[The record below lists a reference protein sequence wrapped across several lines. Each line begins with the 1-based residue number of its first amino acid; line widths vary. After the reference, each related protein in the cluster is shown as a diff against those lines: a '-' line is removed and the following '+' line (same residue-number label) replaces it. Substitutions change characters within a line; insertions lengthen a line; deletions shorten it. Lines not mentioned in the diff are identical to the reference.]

1 VKQVVFCY
9 LIKHFNK
16 FKIILE
22 QNNSIF
28 SYFIKKQVKS
38 LKKINSM
45 ADLSVT
51 YMGIKLKNPLILGAS
66 NLVTKPD
73 VIKQVEGAGIGA
85 IVYRSLFEE
94 QIQLENLQMDEELS
108 EYEDRNAEMT
118 RLFPGL
124 EHAGPKEHLYNVEKM
139 VKSVNVPVF
148 ASLNAIYEPTWVEY
162 AKELEKT
169 GVAGLEINLY
179 AVPGYFEVSGESIE
193 EKQIQIVKAV
203 KKAVSIPVS
212 VKISLFYTN
221 PLNFIKKIDEAGADG
236 YVLFNR
242 FFQPEI
248 DIQKEEY
255 YYPWELSNPKDHMVG
270 LRYAGLL
277 HGNLDGSICVS
288 RGIYDANDVIK
299 MILAGADVVQMVSTI
314 YRNQPSVVSDILIDL
329 NRWMDEKEYKSLDD
343 FRGKLSRKNLKDPF
357 AYQRAQYV
365 DILMKSEAIFK
376 KYPMV

>member
-1 VKQVVFCY
+1 
-9 LIKHFNK
+9 
-16 FKIILE
+16 
-22 QNNSIF
+22 
-28 SYFIKKQVKS
+28 
-38 LKKINSM
+38 M
-45 ADLSVT
+45 ADLSTT
-51 YMGIKLKNPLILGAS
+51 YMGVKLKNPLILGAS

-73 VIKQVEGAGIGA
+73 VIKQIEEAGIGA

-94 QIQLENLQMDEELS
+94 QIQLENLQMDEELT
-108 EYEDRNAEMT
+108 EYENRNAEMT
-118 RLFPGL
+118 NLFPGL
-124 EHAGPKEHLYNVEKM
+124 EHAGPKEHLYNVEKL

-148 ASLNAIYEPTWVEY
+148 ASLNAIYEPTWTEY

-179 AVPGYFEVSGESIE
+179 AVPGYFEVTGDSIE
-193 EKQIQIVKAV
+193 EKQVQIVKAV

-248 DIQKEEY
+248 DIEKEEY

-277 HGNLDGSICVS
+277 HGNVDGSVCVS

-299 MILAGADVVQMVSTI
+299 MILAGADVVQMVSAI
-314 YRNQPSVVSDILIDL
+314 YRNQPSVVSDILIDM

-365 DILMKSEAIFK
+365 DILMKSEEIFK

>member
-1 VKQVVFCY
+1 
-9 LIKHFNK
+9 
-16 FKIILE
+16 
-22 QNNSIF
+22 
-28 SYFIKKQVKS
+28 
-38 LKKINSM
+38 M
-45 ADLSVT
+45 ADLSTT

-66 NLVTKPD
+66 NLVSKPET
-73 VIKQVEGAGIGA
+73 IKEIEEAGISA

-94 QIQLENLQMDEELS
+94 QIQLENLQLDEELS
-108 EYEDRNAEMT
+108 EYQNRNAEMT
-118 RLFPGL
+118 NLFPGL
-124 EHAGPKEHLYNVEKM
+124 EHAGPKEHLYNVEKL
-139 VKSVNVPVF
+139 VKNVNVPVF
-148 ASLNAIYEPTWVEY
+148 ASLNAIYEPSWVEY
-162 AKELEKT
+162 AKQLEQT

-179 AVPGYFEVSGESIE
+179 AVPGYFEVSGETIE
-193 EKQIQIVKAV
+193 EKQVKIVKAV

-221 PLNFIKKIDEAGADG
+221 PLNFIKKIDEAGADA

-248 DIQKEEY
+248 DIEKEEY

-277 HGNLDGSICVS
+277 HGNLEGSICVS

-299 MILAGADVVQMVSTI
+299 MIMAGADAVQVVSTI
-314 YRNQPSVVSDILIDL
+314 YRNQPGIVADILIEL
-329 NRWMDEKEYKSLDD
+329 SRWMDDKGYKTLDD
-343 FRGKLSRKNLKDPF
+343 FRGKLARKNMKDPF

-365 DILMKSEAIFK
+365 DILMKSDTIFK

>member
-1 VKQVVFCY
+1 
-9 LIKHFNK
+9 
-16 FKIILE
+16 
-22 QNNSIF
+22 
-28 SYFIKKQVKS
+28 
-38 LKKINSM
+38 M
-45 ADLSVT
+45 ADLSTT

-66 NLVTKPD
+66 NLVTKTET
-73 VIKQVEGAGIGA
+73 IKQIEEAGIGA

-108 EYEDRNAEMT
+108 EYENRNAEMT
-118 RLFPGL
+118 NLFPGL
-124 EHAGPKEHLYNVEKM
+124 EHAGPKEHLYNVEKL
-139 VKSVNVPVF
+139 VKSVDVPVF
-148 ASLNAIYEPTWVEY
+148 ASLNAIYEPSWVEY

-179 AVPGYFEVSGESIE
+179 AVPGYFETSGESIE
-193 EKQIQIVKAV
+193 DKQVQIVKAV

-221 PLNFIKKIDEAGADG
+221 PLNFIKRIDEAGADA

-248 DIQKEEY
+248 DIDKEEY
-255 YYPWELSNPKDHMVG
+255 FYPWELSNPKDHMVS

-277 HGNLDGSICVS
+277 YGNLDGSICTS

-299 MILAGADVVQMVSTI
+299 MILAGADAIQMVSTI
-314 YRNQPSVVSDILIDL
+314 YRNQPAVVSDILIDL
-329 NRWMDEKEYKSLDD
+329 HKWMDEKGYKTLDD
-343 FRGKLSRKNLKDPF
+343 FRGKLSRKNMKDPF

-365 DILMKSEAIFK
+365 DILTKSDAIFK